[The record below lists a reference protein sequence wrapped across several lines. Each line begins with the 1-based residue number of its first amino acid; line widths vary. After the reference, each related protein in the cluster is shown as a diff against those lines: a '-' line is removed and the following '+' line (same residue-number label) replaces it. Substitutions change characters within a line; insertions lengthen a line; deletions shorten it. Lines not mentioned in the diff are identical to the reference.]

1 MSAVSELRHLLRG
14 SGFRRLTGTRLLS
27 QLGDGMFQAGLA
39 TLLFFDPTQAA
50 TASDIAL
57 GFVVFFAPFTIVGP
71 FVGPF
76 IDRWQRQRIILVG
89 NLARLVLAGLLGSLM
104 VVDGPEPLIY
114 LVAVL
119 TLSLNR
125 FLLAAMTAA
134 IPRVVSDEDLLT
146 ANALLPT
153 LGTLSALVG
162 GGVGLVVT
170 FVAPGLEGKENL
182 QSLAA
187 LSLAGVTFGLSS
199 WAATLIRKRELGPI
213 HPLDSRQLR
222 EHVADLLRGLRSGAA
237 YLARRVTPLHA
248 LLVMAAHRFL
258 YGLLFVASI
267 LISRSILAS
276 PGDDGLG
283 KFGIVVTFAGIG
295 FGLAA
300 ILTPAFKPRVSR
312 HSWVVACLLVGGA
325 AQGLL
330 AFSSAAWVLLTA
342 AAILSFAVQGGKIAI
357 DTIVQRDTKD
367 SVRGRAFTLYDMA
380 YNLALIASAGVC
392 VLVLPDNGYSA
403 IVMGATAAVY
413 PVLALVYGLAPREP
427 RPITKESAS
436 STR

>member
-89 NLARLVLAGLLGSLM
+89 NLARLVLAGLLGCLM
-104 VVDGPEPLIY
+104 VVDGPDAWIY
-114 LVAVL
+114 VVAVL
-119 TLSLNR
+119 TLSINR

-134 IPRVVSDEDLLT
+134 IPRVVSDDDLLT

-162 GGVGLVVT
+162 GGVGLAVT

-187 LSLAGVTFGLSS
+187 LSLAGITFGLSS
-199 WAATLIRKRELGPI
+199 WASTLIKRRELGPAY
-213 HPLDSRQLR
+213 PLDPRQLH
-222 EHVADLLRGLRSGAA
+222 EHVADLVRGLRSGAA

-248 LLVMAAHRFL
+248 LLIMAAHRFL

-276 PGDDGLG
+276 PGDDGLDE
-283 KFGIVVTFAGIG
+283 FGVVVAFAAVG

-300 ILTPAFKPRVSR
+300 VLTPALKPRVSR
-312 HSWVVACLLVGGA
+312 HSWVVLCLLVGA
-325 AQGLL
+325 AGQGLV
-330 AFSSAAWVLLTA
+330 AFSSSAWALLTA
-342 AAILSFAVQGGKIAI
+342 AGVLSFAVQGGKIAI
-357 DTIVQRDTKD
+357 DTIVQRDTD
-367 SVRGRAFTLYDMA
+367 DGVRGRAFTLYDMA
-380 YNLALIASAGVC
+380 YNVALIASAGVC
-392 VLVLPDNGYSA
+392 ALVLPDDGYSVV
-403 IVMGATAAVY
+403 VMGATAAAY
-413 PVLALVYGLAPREP
+413 PLLALAYGLAPREP
-427 RPITKESAS
+427 RPVPTDRAS